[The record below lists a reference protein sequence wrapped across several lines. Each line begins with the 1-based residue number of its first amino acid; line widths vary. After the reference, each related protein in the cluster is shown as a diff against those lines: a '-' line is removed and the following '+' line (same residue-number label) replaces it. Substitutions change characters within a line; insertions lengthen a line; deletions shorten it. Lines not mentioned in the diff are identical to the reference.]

1 MSFYDDTRELI
12 DLAQEVMDGAKE
24 GGIKTT
30 VMSTGGN
37 RAAEMMSGMPPHV
50 CALLWALIRSSEPT
64 DRHFGLLHLMLT
76 NEMRVTIGNVGTRF
90 DDAKVKAVAKGVARA
105 AVHQYLFNKGKCK
118 RCDGAGITKDPLT
131 GRGHMCSSC
140 GGSGDARY
148 TQAERWRLSGLTIA
162 RQSYVDSCERFE
174 LQASVVLEDW
184 RVMLDLHLM
193 QYFYRHDQ
201 LVVHV

>member
-12 DLAQEVMDGAKE
+12 DLAQEVMDGTKE

-37 RAAEMMSGMPPHV
+37 RAAEMMAGMPPHI

-76 NEMRVTIGNVGTRF
+76 NSIRQIIIDAGTRF
-90 DDAKVKAVAKGVARA
+90 DDAKVKAVAKGVVRA

-118 RCDGAGITKDPLT
+118 RCDGSGITKDPLT

-140 GGSGDARY
+140 GGCGDARY

-174 LQASVVLEDW
+174 VQASVVLEDW
-184 RVMLDLHLM
+184 RVVLD
-193 QYFYRHDQ
+193 QY
-201 LVVHV
+201 LVKYFSGLQRIEKA